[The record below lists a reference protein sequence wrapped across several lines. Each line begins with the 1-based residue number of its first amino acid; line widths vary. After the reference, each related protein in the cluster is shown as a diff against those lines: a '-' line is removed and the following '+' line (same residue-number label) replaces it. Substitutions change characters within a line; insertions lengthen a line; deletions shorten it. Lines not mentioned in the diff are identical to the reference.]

1 MLSSSG
7 GVQRKRVETSKFTV
21 KMFETGG
28 HEGLV
33 LETRSTNQ
41 GKISTKS
48 LGCSFYKHWW
58 LDDCSSCGCLAFGAV
73 FRGGDCFGSK
83 KDDCWWVPD
92 ADLCWQHVSQVPIK
106 MIISVTSQCFIYLS
120 RHAPCMVHLPYI
132 HDKCIGK
139 YSIHGAYVFLKKGF
153 VKPFWSLR

>member
-1 MLSSSG
+1 MSGKFRAELQKEELKNSNVFLLG

-21 KMFETGG
+21 KMFENGG

-48 LGCSFYKHWW
+48 LGCSFYKDWW

-83 KDDCWWVPD
+83 KDDC
-92 ADLCWQHVSQVPIK
+92 
-106 MIISVTSQCFIYLS
+106 
-120 RHAPCMVHLPYI
+120 
-132 HDKCIGK
+132 
-139 YSIHGAYVFLKKGF
+139 
-153 VKPFWSLR
+153 